1 MYETETDKQDNILHY
16 VQRYPDNY
24 TLISTILIK
33 RYKILVIQKR
43 WIIKPVNID
52 SMIFSASNTGYDM
65 NTNENLGSVRQAMN
79 NDLRVQFY

>member
-1 MYETETDKQDNILHY
+1 MYETATDKQDNILHWFS
-16 VQRYPDNY
+16 VNY

-33 RYKILVIQKR
+33 RYKTLVIQKR
-43 WIIKPVNID
+43 WIIKLVNID

-65 NTNENLGSVRQAMN
+65 NTNEKLVSVRQAMN

>member
-1 MYETETDKQDNILHY
+1 MYETETNKQDNIP
-16 VQRYPDNY
+16 RW
-24 TLISTILIK
+24 IK

-43 WIIKPVNID
+43 WIIKLVNID

-65 NTNENLGSVRQAMN
+65 NTNEKLVSVRQAMN

>member
-1 MYETETDKQDNILHY
+1 MYETETNKQDNILHWDS
-16 VQRYPDNY
+16 VNH
-24 TLISTILIK
+24 TLMSTILIK

-43 WIIKPVNID
+43 WIIKLVNID

-65 NTNENLGSVRQAMN
+65 NTNEKLVSVRQAMN